1 MNDPCRHGCTQGG
14 DSPCVM
20 VVFGASGDLTRRKL
34 LPALYDLERRDLLPA
49 NLSILGFSRSQ
60 KTDESWQE
68 EAKESVQERL
78 GGTVLDSRTWTLFAR
93 RLHYA
98 SGQYD
103 DPSALSALHARAGA
117 LCGCGST
124 RHCLFYM
131 ALPPSVTE
139 TVLVRLKDSPFMT
152 DGGSGSP
159 QRLLMEKPFGV
170 DVASARTLNELTSQ
184 VFDESQVYRIDHYLA
199 KDTVRNLMV
208 FRFANAIFEPI
219 WNRNYVDHVQITA
232 AEAIGIED
240 RGGYYEGVGVVRD
253 MLQNHV
259 LQVLA
264 LATMEPPLAGDEES
278 IRDKKA
284 EIFRSV
290 RPLTRRDFVFGQ
302 FEGYRKAKGVS
313 SRSVTPTFAAARLH
327 IDNWRWQ
334 GVPFYIRSGKAL
346 DRKLTEVVIRFRSV
360 PLCIL
365 GTQDACANV
374 QPNVLYLR
382 IQPDEGIRL
391 CFTAQALGPS
401 DDVGQ
406 THLDFRYADF
416 GEITPESYAR
426 VIIDA
431 LRGKPGLFWRSDG
444 VEAAWGVVEPMLEA
458 QAGVDPGSY
467 PNYAAGSWGP
477 ADADAL
483 LRQDGRFW
491 LLQDG

>member
-1 MNDPCRHGCTQGG
+1 MDEQGGHDCQHSG

-34 LPALYDLERRDLLPA
+34 LPALYDLERRGLLPA
-49 NLSILGFSRSQ
+49 NLGVLGFSRSQ
-60 KTDESWQE
+60 KTDESWRE
-68 EAKESVQERL
+68 EAREAVQSRL
-78 GGTVLDSRTWTLFAR
+78 GSRALEDQAWTRLVR
-93 RLHYA
+93 RLHYV
-98 SGQYD
+98 SGHYD
-103 DPSALSALHARAGA
+103 DPTAFRALHSRSRA
-117 LCGCGST
+117 LCGCGTT

-139 TVLVRLKDSPFMT
+139 TVLVRLKGSPFMA
-152 DGGSGSP
+152 DGGSGSR
-159 QRLLMEKPFGV
+159 QRLMMEKPFGV
-170 DVASARTLNELTSQ
+170 DVTSARTLNELTAQ

-208 FRFANAIFEPI
+208 FRFANAIFEPV
-219 WNRNYVDHVQITA
+219 WNRNYIDHVQITA
-232 AEAIGIED
+232 AESIGIEE
-240 RGGYYEGVGVVRD
+240 RGAYYEETGVVRD

-264 LATMEPPLAGDEES
+264 LASMEPPLAGDEES

-284 EIFRSV
+284 EIFKSV
-290 RPLTRRDFVFGQ
+290 RPLAPQDFVFGQ
-302 FEGYRKAKGVS
+302 FDGYRQVTGVS
-313 SRSVTPTFAAARLH
+313 RRSTTPTFAAARLH
-327 IDNWRWQ
+327 VDNWRWQ

-365 GTQDACANV
+365 GTRDACVNV
-374 QPNVLYLR
+374 RPNVLYLR

-391 CFTAQALGPS
+391 CFTAQAPGPS

-406 THLDFRYADF
+406 THLDFRYEDF
-416 GEITPESYAR
+416 GEIMPESYAR
-426 VIIDA
+426 VMLDA

-444 VEAAWGVVEPMLEA
+444 VEAAWRVVEPMLEA
-458 QAGVDPGSY
+458 QAGIDPGAY
-467 PNYAAGSWGP
+467 PNYAPGSWGP
-477 ADADAL
+477 AEADAL

-491 LLQDG
+491 LLQSE